1 MTRLEFDSEDFNTFL
16 RCLMNLK
23 EICNDVDIRNGMI
36 RQRTNDLTSVF
47 EMDLTSLTE
56 NMGSVAVP
64 ITNLKKKLDLLK
76 TFAGQDVMIEVF
88 EGETESDSYFTISDE
103 QSSIKF
109 LFPALEF
116 MDNKFMTEEERDNIF
131 LLDEDELM
139 LHNELNGVI
148 SERIRI
154 ITDNFNT
161 QSLQVKFS
169 GDKAMIVASTQSKDQ
184 TAKFKTEIPTT
195 IEFDGDY
202 TSNLSAVPFCIE
214 HDTDLDFKMHKDP
227 NQNLAYNQIKT
238 DIGSVEVH
246 IYSRAAIV
254 EDGE

>member
-1 MTRLEFDSEDFNTFL
+1 MTRIEFDSEDFNTFL

-47 EMDLTSLTE
+47 EMDLTSLITD
-56 NMGSVAVP
+56 VALP

-76 TFAGQDVMIEVF
+76 TFAGQDVVLEIY
-88 EGETESDSYFTISDE
+88 EGETESDSYFIISDD

-109 LFPALEF
+109 LFPSIEF
-116 MDNKFMTEEERDNIF
+116 MDNKFMNEEERDNIF
-131 LLDEDELM
+131 LLDENELM
-139 LHNELNGVI
+139 LHDELNSVI

-169 GDKAMIVASTQSKDQ
+169 SDKAMIVASTQSKDQ
-184 TAKFKTEIPTT
+184 LARFKSDIPTT
-195 IEFDGDY
+195 IEFEGDY

-214 HDTDLDFKMHKDP
+214 HDTDLDFKMFKDP

-238 DIGSVEVH
+238 DLGSVEIH

-254 EDGE
+254 EDAE

>member
-1 MTRLEFDSEDFNTFL
+1 MTRIEFDSEDFNTFL

-23 EICNDVDIRNGMI
+23 EICNDVDIRNGWI

-47 EMDLTSLTE
+47 EMDLTSLITD
-56 NMGSVAVP
+56 AAIP

-76 TFAGQDVMIEVF
+76 TFAGQDVAIEIH
-88 EGETESDSYFTISDE
+88 EGETESDSYFIISDE

-116 MDNKFMTEEERDNIF
+116 MDNKFMSEDERDNIF
-131 LLDEDELM
+131 LLDEDELI
-139 LHNELNGVI
+139 LHNELSTVI

-169 GDKAMIVASTQSKDQ
+169 GDTAMISAATQSKDQ
-184 TAKFKTEIPTT
+184 KAKFKSEISTN

-214 HDTDLDFKMHKDP
+214 HDSDLDFKMFKDP
-227 NQNLAYNQIKT
+227 NQNLTYNQIKT
-238 DIGSVEVH
+238 DLGTVEIH

-254 EDGE
+254 EDAE

>member
-1 MTRLEFDSEDFNTFL
+1 MTRVEFDSDDFNTFL
-16 RCLMNLK
+16 RCLTNLK

-47 EMDLTSLTE
+47 EMDLTSLI
-56 NMGSVAVP
+56 SDAALP

-76 TFAGQDVMIEVF
+76 TFAGLDVAIEIH
-88 EGETESDSYFTISDE
+88 EGETESDSFFTISDD

-116 MDNKFMTEEERDNIF
+116 MDNKYMTEEERDNIF
-131 LLDEDELM
+131 LLNEEELM
-139 LHNELNGVI
+139 LNDQLNSVI

-169 GDKAMIVASTQSKDQ
+169 GDKAMIAASTQSKDQ
-184 TAKFKTEIPTT
+184 TAKFKSDIPTSV
-195 IEFDGDY
+195 EFEGSY

-214 HDTDLDFKMHKDP
+214 HDTDLSFKMHKDP
-227 NQNLAYNQIKT
+227 AQNLSYNQIKT
-238 DIGSVEVH
+238 DLGSVVIN
-246 IYSRAAIV
+246 IYSRSAMV
-254 EDGE
+254 EDAE

>member
-1 MTRLEFDSEDFNTFL
+1 MTRIEFDSEDFNTFL

-47 EMDLTSLTE
+47 EMDLTSLITD
-56 NMGSVAVP
+56 AAIP

-76 TFAGQDVMIEVF
+76 TFAGQDVVIEIN
-88 EGETESDSYFTISDE
+88 EGETESDSNFIISDDV
-103 QSSIKF
+103 SSIKF

-116 MDNKFMTEEERDNIF
+116 MDNKYMTEEERDNIF
-131 LLDEDELM
+131 LLDENELM
-139 LHNELNGVI
+139 LHDELNTVI

-169 GDKAMIVASTQSKDQ
+169 GDTAMIVASTQSKDQ
-184 TAKFKTEIPTT
+184 MARFKSDIPTT
-195 IEFDGDY
+195 IEFEGDY

-214 HDTDLDFKMHKDP
+214 HDSNLDFKMHKDP
-227 NQNLAYNQIKT
+227 NQSLAYNQIKT
-238 DIGSVEVH
+238 DLGSVEIH

-254 EDGE
+254 EDAE

>member
-1 MTRLEFDSEDFNTFL
+1 MTRIEFDSEDFNTFL
-16 RCLMNLK
+16 RCLTNLK
-23 EICNDVDIRNGMI
+23 EICNDVDIRNGLI

-47 EMDLTSLTE
+47 EMDLTSLI
-56 NMGSVAVP
+56 SDAAVP

-76 TFAGQDVMIEVF
+76 TFAGQDVVLEIN
-88 EGETESDSYFTISDE
+88 EGETESESYFIISDD

-116 MDNKFMTEEERDNIF
+116 MDNKFMTEDERDNIF

-139 LHNELNGVI
+139 LHNELNSTI

-169 GDKAMIVASTQSKDQ
+169 GDKAMICASTQSKDQ
-184 TAKFKTEIPTT
+184 TARFKSDISTN

-214 HDTDLDFKMHKDP
+214 HDSPLDFKMHKDP

-238 DIGSVEVH
+238 DLGTVEVH

-254 EDGE
+254 EDAE

>member
-1 MTRLEFDSEDFNTFL
+1 MTRIEFDSEDFNTFL

-47 EMDLTSLTE
+47 EMDLKSLIE
-56 NMGSVAVP
+56 EAAIP

-76 TFAGQDVMIEVF
+76 TFAGQDVVIEIH
-88 EGETESDSYFTISDE
+88 EGETESDSYFIISDE

-131 LLDEDELM
+131 LLDENELM
-139 LHNELNGVI
+139 LHNKLNNVI

-169 GDKAMIVASTQSKDQ
+169 GDKAMIVASTQAKDQ
-184 TAKFKTEIPTT
+184 MARFKSDIPTT
-195 IEFDGDY
+195 IEFEGDY

-214 HDTDLDFKMHKDP
+214 HDTELDFKMHKDP

-238 DIGSVEVH
+238 DLGSVKIH

>member
-1 MTRLEFDSEDFNTFL
+1 MNRIEFESEDFNTLL

-23 EICNDVDIRNGMI
+23 EICNDVDIRNGRI

-47 EMDLTSLTE
+47 EMDLTSLITD
-56 NMGSVAVP
+56 AAIP

-76 TFAGQDVMIEVF
+76 TFAGEDVVIEIH
-88 EGETESDSYFTISDE
+88 EGETESESYFIVSDE
-103 QSSIKF
+103 QSSIRFK
-109 LFPALEF
+109 FPALEF
-116 MDNKFMTEEERDNIF
+116 MDNKYMTEEERDNIF
-131 LLDEDELM
+131 LLNEDELM
-139 LHNELNGVI
+139 LHDQLNNVI

-169 GDKAMIVASTQSKDQ
+169 GDTAMITASTQSKDQ
-184 TAKFKTEIPTT
+184 TAKFKSNIPTT
-195 IEFDGDY
+195 IEFEGDY
-202 TSNLSAVPFCIE
+202 ISNLSAVPFCIE
-214 HDTDLDFKMHKDP
+214 HDTDLEFKMHKDP

-238 DIGSVEVH
+238 DLGSVVIH